1 MILGMLCGALG
12 ALCDDIGYVMWC
24 SGGVMMMILGMLCG
38 ALGALCDDIGLCYV
52 VILGMCGSGG
62 VM

>member
-1 MILGMLCGALG
+1 MILAMCGALG

-24 SGGVMMMILGMLCG
+24 SGGVMCDYIGYVCG
-38 ALGALCDDIGLCYV
+38 ALGALCDDIGYV
-52 VILGMCGSGG
+52 MWCSGG